1 MANVSRQCLPIS
13 DRLTLTGT
21 DIVIHIELLND
32 QLSMTVNKAEASVY
46 RVVLEHATT
55 PIENVWLAEMFMRD
69 DRVHLGKL
77 SDDVA
82 DYVGTLSNAQ
92 G

>member
-1 MANVSRQCLPIS
+1 MATVSRPCLPITN
-13 DRLTLTGT
+13 RLAISGT
-21 DIVIHIELLND
+21 DIVVQIELLND

-46 RVVLEHATT
+46 RVVLEQATT
-55 PIENVWLAEMFMRD
+55 PIEHVWLAEMFMRD

-82 DYVGTLSNAQ
+82 DYVGTLSDAQ